1 VSRNLK
7 LDESQKDLNFDP
19 NQKKTCESQKWS
31 IPWTHNIGF
40 HFAQFETSW
49 ES

>member
-1 VSRNLK
+1 MKAKKTWTVT
-7 LDESQKDLNFDP
+7 
-19 NQKKTCESQKWS
+19 QKKEKAREGQKWS

-40 HFAQFETSW
+40 HFAQIETSW